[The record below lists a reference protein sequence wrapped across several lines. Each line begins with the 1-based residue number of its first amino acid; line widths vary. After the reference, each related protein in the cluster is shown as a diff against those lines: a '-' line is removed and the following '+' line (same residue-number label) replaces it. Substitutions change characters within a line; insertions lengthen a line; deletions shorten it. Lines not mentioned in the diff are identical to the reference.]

1 MDKSK
6 KTRIKKTLTLEG
18 RRGGTIC
25 IINEFKLIN
34 TESIIDHYITWEM
47 QNTELLD
54 EAKENKNN

>member
-1 MDKSK
+1 MNVDQSK
-6 KTRIKKTLTLEG
+6 KIRIKEILTLEE

-25 IINEFKLIN
+25 IISEFKLIN

-54 EAKENKNN
+54 